1 MERQRVERVERRRKN
16 AIKSVSCGYP
26 PPVAPPLLML
36 TPGMDLQQTIRRKVS
51 VEGIGLHSGELVQLT
66 LTPAAADTGILFR
79 AADGTLVPAD
89 IEHVVD
95 GRAATTVGAFGVRV
109 RTIEHL
115 MAAAAALGIDNLVV
129 DVDAEEVPAL
139 DGSAKPFVDLLYS
152 AGAAPLPVPRRP
164 LVVREPIRVGDG
176 HRWLEITP
184 SDGFRVTYTLDNPHP
199 VIGQQ
204 IVSLEVTEAAFVD
217 ELAAARTYGF
227 LKDVPTMRKNGLA
240 RGGSLDNAV
249 VVGKRAV
256 LNDSLRFEDEFVR
269 HKALDLVGDLH
280 LLGRPLC
287 GHVTGKN
294 GAHALNHELAAAVR
308 RAFAAERRPR
318 PSRARLH
325 PADTMVPGGSLSP
338 RPGIAAL

>member
-1 MERQRVERVERRRKN
+1 
-16 AIKSVSCGYP
+16 
-26 PPVAPPLLML
+26 
-36 TPGMDLQQTIRRKVS
+36 MDLQRTIRRKVS
-51 VEGIGLHSGELVQLT
+51 VEGIGLHSGEPVQLT

-115 MAAAAALGIDNLVV
+115 MAAAAALGIDNVVV

-152 AGAAPLPVPRRP
+152 AGAATLPVPRRP
-164 LVVREPIRVGDG
+164 LVVREPIRVGDN

-184 SDGFRVTYTLDNPHP
+184 SDCFRVTYTLDNPHP

-204 IVSLEVTEAAFVD
+204 IVSLEVTEGAFVD

-269 HKALDLVGDLH
+269 HKILDIMGDFY
-280 LLGRPLC
+280 LLGRPIRGRIVARKT
-287 GHVTGKN
+287 GHGDNATLLKV
-294 GAHALNHELAAAVR
+294 LR
-308 RAFAAERRPR
+308 
-318 PSRARLH
+318 SRFG
-325 PADTMVPGGSLSP
+325 VPGVG
-338 RPGIAAL
+338 

>member
-1 MERQRVERVERRRKN
+1 M
-16 AIKSVSCGYP
+16 
-26 PPVAPPLLML
+26 
-36 TPGMDLQQTIRRKVS
+36 
-51 VEGIGLHSGELVQLT
+51 
-66 LTPAAADTGILFR
+66 
-79 AADGTLVPAD
+79 
-89 IEHVVD
+89 D

-184 SDGFRVTYTLDNPHP
+184 SDCFRVTYTLDNPHP

-269 HKALDLVGDLH
+269 HKILDLVGDLW

-294 GAHALNHELAAAVR
+294 GGHALNHELAAAVR

-325 PADTMVPGGSLSP
+325 PADTIIPGGSLSP